1 MASDDKNDGK
11 SDYREWFDDPYA
23 FDIPDATYDDLPKLV
38 RSLKRAA
45 IDAYVR
51 DKKDSLTANYSRTE
65 DEYTISVGTA
75 NGGSVTTRITR
86 PDENGEGG
94 GKVTTTTFTAF
105 GYSKDTSEDMTE
117 EFEGVRHKINS
128 IIKPWV
134 DLPDP
139 KRIGEE
145 VGECQRVISLLA
157 DKATI
162 QSGKVVPS
170 GTIQTKVNSIHEEL
184 VQMGGYTMEAFKSN
198 IIENVGGI
206 VSNLYAATTLWSAT
220 LNAEQGTFTKARESV
235 VQTVKNS
242 IKMFNDIANDDH
254 GKLEFILEVAK
265 FAVEAFKTFSGVE
278 ALGKVA
284 DTASS
289 GLRIMEKIKD
299 DKSPSAKAA
308 SYEDGIAA
316 LLGAFRDINRSITK
330 VENAIKANIIDNM
343 DAMSKARDSYDLK
356 VKATKSSDIK
366 NSDKTHIEQ
375 SRIDNILGDC
385 RHTIIEQLDLAWT
398 AIENIDMADCVI
410 RNEHVG
416 IGVRGPS
423 PKFHD
428 FKWLLHDLI
437 KRLSNDTQNAFK
449 NFELAIECIKEQD
462 QLSKRNL
469 DSMRGSIEGESGPD
483 PWQDRD

>member
-1 MASDDKNDGK
+1 MTSDDKNNGETLEEVF
-11 SDYREWFDDPYA
+11 SEPYM
-23 FDIPDATYDDLPKLV
+23 FNIPDATYDDLPELIG
-38 RSLKRAA
+38 SLKRAA

-51 DKKDSLTANYSRTE
+51 DKMDSVVASYSCTE
-65 DEYTISVGTA
+65 DEYVISAGTM
-75 NGGSVTTRITR
+75 NGGSYTTRITR

-105 GYSKDTSEDMTE
+105 GYNKDTSEDMTE

-128 IIKPWV
+128 IIKPWI

-170 GTIQTKVNSIHEEL
+170 GTIQTTVNSIHEEL

-198 IIENVGGI
+198 IIENMGGI

-220 LNAEQGTFTKARESV
+220 LNTEQGAFTKARESV
-235 VQTVKNS
+235 VQTVKSS

-254 GKLEFILEVAK
+254 GKLEFILEIAK

-299 DKSPSAKAA
+299 DKDPSAKAA

-316 LLGAFRDINRSITK
+316 LLGAFKDINRSITK

-343 DAMSKARDSYDLK
+343 DAMGKARESYDLK

-366 NSDKTHIEQ
+366 DSDKTHIDQ

-416 IGVRGPS
+416 IGLRGPS

-462 QLSKRNL
+462 QLSKKNL
-469 DSMRGSIEGESGPD
+469 DSMRGSIEDESGPD